1 MPYRGRVR
9 LLSRT
14 CFALR
19 NSCAE
24 KNHTHFATGIRGRN
38 FSVSSALDMRFVQ
51 FTGKNGG
58 PQHLG
63 VQLVQGG
70 DVIAVSA
77 VDSRIPNTLK
87 KFLEGG
93 DDMLKKAKRIV
104 AEGRSVI
111 PEAEV
116 NFLAPVTRMDKLACI
131 GLNYIGHCK
140 EQGVSPPETPVV
152 FSKFPSNIIG
162 PRDNIMLP
170 SISDKVD
177 WEAELAVV
185 IGKKCKGLNKDEG
198 EAYIF
203 GYTIA
208 QDITARD
215 WQKSKRNGG
224 QFLIGKAMDTFCP
237 LGPAV
242 VTKEAVSDINNLA
255 VKTWVNGNI
264 KQDGNTKELIF
275 KPHEIVAY
283 ISQFMT
289 LLPGDVILTGTPA
302 GVGFTRKP
310 PEFLQRGD
318 VLETEIEGLGRMRN
332 KVL

>member
-1 MPYRGRVR
+1 MPYRGKLR
-9 LLSRT
+9 LLSRA
-14 CFALR
+14 CFAFK
-19 NSCAE
+19 NSCAD
-24 KNHTHFATGIRGRN
+24 KSNTHFITSVLGRN
-38 FSVSSALDMRFVQ
+38 FSVSGTLDMRFVQ
-51 FTGKNGG
+51 FVGKNGG

-63 VQLVQGG
+63 VQLKQGG
-70 DVIAVSA
+70 DIIAVSA

-93 DDMLKKAKRIV
+93 DDLLKKAKRIV
-104 AEGRSVI
+104 AEGRSII
-111 PEAEV
+111 PEDEV
-116 NFLAPVTRMDKLACI
+116 NFLAPVTRMDKLACV
-131 GLNYIGHCK
+131 GLNYSGHCK
-140 EQGVSPPETPVV
+140 EQGVPTPESPVV
-152 FSKFPSNIIG
+152 FSKFPSTVIG

-177 WEAELAVV
+177 WEAELAIV
-185 IGKKCKGLNKDEG
+185 IGKKCKALNNDEG
-198 EAYIF
+198 EDCIF
-203 GYTIA
+203 GYTVA

-224 QFLIGKAMDTFCP
+224 QFLLGKAMDTFCP

-242 VTKEAVSDINNLA
+242 VTKESIGDINNLS

-264 KQDGNTKELIF
+264 KQNGNTSELIF

-318 VLETEIEGLGRMRN
+318 VLETEIESLGRMRN